1 MSCRVLHS
9 RVVLATVGFT
19 APQTRKAPGSP
30 RPLLCSRD
38 TAYFRLVEMNSNLV
52 LRVVPMPLTATMIT
66 TEIPAAIRPY
76 SMAVAPDSS
85 FTKRATRFFIRSH
98 SMSRTADATLET
110 DECGAVNSLAQIGK
124 EP

>member
-1 MSCRVLHS
+1 MFRGELYSGAVRATFWIHS
-9 RVVLATVGFT
+9 SLDAKG
-19 APQTRKAPGSP
+19 PGSP
-30 RPLLCSRD
+30 RPLLCFRD
-38 TAYFRLVEMNSNLV
+38 TAYFRLVEMNWNLV

-98 SMSRTADATLET
+98 SMHTYRRRDPRGPTIAA
-110 DECGAVNSLAQIGK
+110 
-124 EP
+124 